1 MKYKPNK
8 YTSYL
13 YFIIP
18 LLLSTTIKIS
28 KERDIWFI
36 LSYGKYILKNGL
48 PHHDILSM
56 HNNFSLVV
64 QQWLSDIIYYLSYK
78 LLGGVG
84 IYILVFLL
92 NSLILYFLYKL
103 SMVISNKKVFSSV
116 ITSSIIDILLM
127 TYFVT
132 PRPQMFTF
140 LIFIILLYIL
150 EKYLQKESKIIW
162 LIPVLSLL
170 LVNLHASMWPCLF
183 ILMLPYLVEFSYNYL
198 KKKDKKVFKLL
209 QVIFFSIIVGF
220 LNPYGL
226 KAMTYSL
233 TSYGVDTINKIVMEM
248 SPFTLKGVLAPTNCI
263 VLSLFF
269 GLLACMFIKKKYS
282 VHQVLLMFGIFYMV
296 LCNFRNV
303 TLFYICVLPFFS
315 IYLPFSDGKSKF
327 IPKKL
332 YIVVIICL
340 LILIGYNTVDRKY
353 NLVNPN
359 KEIIEYLD
367 KNAKKNIKLYANND
381 NGSYYEFSG
390 YHPYMDGR
398 VEVFVKANNHKEDI
412 MLEYYNVSFG
422 ILDVEKFLDKY
433 KFTHLVVNK
442 NEMLYKYLENNE
454 NYQKVVTVDETY
466 LYIRK

>member
-18 LLLSTTIKIS
+18 LLLSTTLNIS

-56 HNNFSLVV
+56 HSNFTLVV

-84 IYILVFLL
+84 IYILVFIL
-92 NSLILYFLYKL
+92 NALVLYFLYKL
-103 SMVISNKKVFSSV
+103 CMVISNKKVFSSV
-116 ITSSIIDILLM
+116 ISSSIIDILLM

-140 LIFIILLYIL
+140 IIFIILLYIL
-150 EKYLQKESKIIW
+150 EKYLKKESKVIW
-162 LIPVLSLL
+162 FIPLLSLL

-183 ILMLPYLVEFSYNYL
+183 ILMLLYLVEFSYNYL
-198 KKKDKKVFKLL
+198 SKKDKRILKLL
-209 QVIFFSIIVGF
+209 QVFFVSIIVGF

-226 KAMTYSL
+226 GAMTYSL
-233 TSYGVDTINKIVMEM
+233 TSYGVDTINRMVMEM
-248 SPFTLKGVLAPTNCI
+248 SPFTLKGILAPTNYI
-263 VLSLFF
+263 VLGLFF
-269 GLLACMFIKKKYS
+269 GLLTCMFIKKKYS
-282 VHQVLLMFGIFYMV
+282 LHQVLLMFGLFYMV

-315 IYLPFSDGKSKF
+315 MYLPFTDGRSEF
-327 IPKKL
+327 IPKRL
-332 YIVVIICL
+332 YIVVILGL
-340 LILIGYNTVDRKY
+340 LVLIGYNAVDGKY

-359 KEIIEYLD
+359 KKIIDYLD
-367 KNAKKNIKLYANND
+367 KTSKKNIRLYANND
-381 NGSYYEFSG
+381 NGSYYEFNG
-390 YHPYMDGR
+390 YHPYIDGR
-398 VEVFVKANNHKEDI
+398 VEVFVKANNHQEDI
-412 MLEYYNVSFG
+412 MLEYYNMSFG

-433 KFTHLVVNK
+433 KFTHLIVDK
-442 NEMLYKYLENNE
+442 NEILYKYLEDNE
-454 NYQKVVTVDETY
+454 NYQEVVTIDETY

>member
-18 LLLSTTIKIS
+18 LLLSTTLNIS

-56 HNNFSLVV
+56 HSNFSLLV

-78 LLGGVG
+78 LLGRVG
-84 IYILVFLL
+84 IYILVFTL
-92 NSLILYFLYKL
+92 NALIIYFLYKL
-103 SMVISNKKVFSSV
+103 CMVISNKKVFSSV
-116 ITSSIIDILLM
+116 ISSSIIDILLM

-150 EKYLQKESKIIW
+150 EKYLKEESKVIW
-162 LIPVLSLL
+162 FIPLLSIL

-198 KKKDKKVFKLL
+198 KKKDRKIFKIL
-209 QVIFFSIIVGF
+209 QVMVISIIVGF

-226 KAMTYSL
+226 GAMTYSL
-233 TSYGVDTINKIVMEM
+233 TSYGVDTINRMVMEM
-248 SPFTLKGVLAPTNCI
+248 SPFTLKGVLAPTNYVI
-263 VLSLFF
+263 LGLFF
-269 GLLACMFIKKKYS
+269 GLLTCMFIKKKYS
-282 VHQVLLMFGIFYMV
+282 LHQVLLMFGLFYMV

-315 IYLPFSDGKSKF
+315 MYLPFTDGKSKF
-327 IPKKL
+327 IPKKI
-332 YIVVIICL
+332 YVVVTLGL
-340 LILIGYNTVDRKY
+340 LVLIGYNAVDGKY

-359 KEIIEYLD
+359 KKIIDYLN
-367 KNAKKNIKLYANND
+367 KNANKDIKLYANND
-381 NGSYYEFSG
+381 NGSYYELNG
-390 YHPYMDGR
+390 YHPYIDGR
-398 VEVFVKANNHKEDI
+398 VEVFVKANNHQEDI
-412 MLEYYNVSFG
+412 MLEYYNMSSG

-433 KFTHLVVNK
+433 KFTHLIVDK
-442 NEMLYKYLENNE
+442 NETLYKYLKNNE
-454 NYQKVVTVDETY
+454 NYQKVVTIDETY

>member
-18 LLLSTTIKIS
+18 LLLSTTINIS
-28 KERDIWFI
+28 EERDIWFI

-56 HNNFSLVV
+56 HSNFSLLV

-84 IYILVFLL
+84 IYILVFIL
-92 NSLILYFLYKL
+92 NALILYFLYKL
-103 SMVISNKKVFSSV
+103 CMVISNKKIFSSV
-116 ITSSIIDILLM
+116 LTSSIIDILLM

-140 LIFIILLYIL
+140 LIFIVLLYIL
-150 EKYLQKESKIIW
+150 EKYLKEESKIIW
-162 LIPVLSLL
+162 FIPLLSFL

-183 ILMLPYLVEFSYNYL
+183 ILMLPYLVEFSYNFL
-198 KKKDKKVFKLL
+198 KKKDRKIFKLL
-209 QVIFFSIIVGF
+209 QVFFVSIIVGF

-233 TSYGVDTINKIVMEM
+233 TSYGVDAINKMVMEM
-248 SPFTLKGVLAPTNCI
+248 SPFTLKGVLAPTNYI
-263 VLSLFF
+263 VLGLFF
-269 GLLACMFIKKKYS
+269 GLLTYMFIKKKYS
-282 VHQVLLMFGIFYMV
+282 PHQVLLMFGLFYMV

-315 IYLPFSDGKSKF
+315 MYLPFTDGKSKF

-332 YIVVIICL
+332 YIIVILCL
-340 LILIGYNTVDRKY
+340 ISLIGYNVVARKY

-359 KEIIEYLD
+359 KKIIDYLD
-367 KNAKKNIKLYANND
+367 KNAKKDIKLYANND

-390 YHPYMDGR
+390 YHPYIDGR
-398 VEVFVKANNHKEDI
+398 VEVFVKANNHQEDI
-412 MLEYYNVSFG
+412 MLEYYNMSFG

-433 KFTHLVVNK
+433 KFTHLVVDK
-442 NEMLYKYLENNE
+442 NEILCKYLENNE
-454 NYQKVVTVDETY
+454 NYQKVVTIDKTY

>member
-18 LLLSTTIKIS
+18 LLLSTTLNIS

-56 HNNFSLVV
+56 HSNFNLVV

-84 IYILVFLL
+84 IYILIFIL
-92 NSLILYFLYKL
+92 NASIIYFLYKL
-103 SMVISNKKVFSSV
+103 CMVISNKKVFSSV

-140 LIFIILLYIL
+140 LIFLILLYIL
-150 EKYLQKESKIIW
+150 EKYLKKESKVIW
-162 LIPVLSLL
+162 FIPLLSIL

-198 KKKDKKVFKLL
+198 RKKDKRILKLL
-209 QVIFFSIIVGF
+209 QVLFVSIIVGF

-226 KAMTYSL
+226 GAMTYSL
-233 TSYGVDTINKIVMEM
+233 TSYGVDTINRMVMEM
-248 SPFTLKGVLAPTNCI
+248 SPFTLKGILAPTNYI
-263 VLSLFF
+263 VLGLFF
-269 GLLACMFIKKKYS
+269 GLLTCMFIKKKYS
-282 VHQVLLMFGIFYMV
+282 IHQVLLMFGLFYMV

-315 IYLPFSDGKSKF
+315 MYLPFTDDKSKF
-327 IPKKL
+327 IPKKI
-332 YIVVIICL
+332 YIVVILGL
-340 LILIGYNTVDRKY
+340 LVLIGYNAVDGKY

-359 KEIIEYLD
+359 KKIIDYLN
-367 KNAKKNIKLYANND
+367 KTSKKDIRLYANND
-381 NGSYYEFSG
+381 NGSYYELNG

-398 VEVFVKANNHKEDI
+398 VEVFVKANNHQEDI
-412 MLEYYNVSFG
+412 MLEYYNMSSG

-433 KFTHLVVNK
+433 KFTHLVVYK
-442 NEMLYKYLENNE
+442 NETLCKYLKNNE
-454 NYQKVVTVDETY
+454 NYQKVVTIDETY